1 MKHQSQMQKKQL
13 LQEETDFNDNDVNNL
28 TPAALSYLRYLVN
41 MEKLN
46 MYWGYV
52 SRSVQLTNKPAA
64 TAKQTAQEAE
74 DSQEVDASKNIKNT
88 TRQLMAR

>member
-1 MKHQSQMQKKQL
+1 
-13 LQEETDFNDNDVNNL
+13 
-28 TPAALSYLRYLVN
+28 
-41 MEKLN
+41 

-74 DSQEVDASKNIKNT
+74 DSQKVDASKNIKNT